1 MPPIKRILY
10 DHWLVLLGVLL
21 AALLLGSAEL
31 TPLKLL
37 SHYIL
42 PLFSTWYITT
52 VILLSVALIFTL
64 AKLLKNR
71 GPGIAFL
78 APPLD
83 PPTHKYR
90 KSERF
95 IDTAGVKWKVWR
107 GYDELIS
114 GEDDQRVWVEGP
126 YCAKCLYE
134 LDRDKTGEKWR
145 CLKCNEYIPIPKDL
159 REDTI
164 EKMIKILTADLER
177 LKRQKRNNLSSQP

>member
-1 MPPIKRILY
+1 MLSIKKILY
-10 DHWLVLLGVLL
+10 DHWLVSLGVLL
-21 AALLLGSAEL
+21 AAFLGSAEL
-31 TPLKLL
+31 TSLKLL
-37 SHYIL
+37 SDHIL
-42 PLFSTWYITT
+42 PFLSTWYIATIIILSLLL
-52 VILLSVALIFTL
+52 VITL

-107 GYDELIS
+107 GYDELVS
-114 GEDDQRVWVEGP
+114 GEDDQRLWVEGP
-126 YCAKCLYE
+126 CCAKCLYE
-134 LDRDKTGEKWR
+134 LDRDKTGKKWH
-145 CLKCNEYIPIPKDL
+145 CVECNKYTRIPKHL

-164 EKMIKILTADLER
+164 ENMIKNLTASLE
-177 LKRQKRNNLSSQP
+177 RQKRNNLSADS

>member
-1 MPPIKRILY
+1 MPSIKKILY
-10 DHWLVLLGVLL
+10 DHWLVSLGVLL
-21 AALLLGSAEL
+21 GVFLSSAEL
-31 TPLKLL
+31 TALKPF
-37 SHYIL
+37 SQYIL
-42 PLFSTWYITT
+42 PSLRIWYVPTIIVSTG
-52 VILLSVALIFTL
+52 VLIFTL
-64 AKLLKNR
+64 TKLLSNR
-71 GPGIAFL
+71 GPTIRIL
-78 APPLD
+78 PPPLD

-107 GYDELIS
+107 GCDELIS

-134 LDRDKTGEKWR
+134 LDRDKTGKKWR